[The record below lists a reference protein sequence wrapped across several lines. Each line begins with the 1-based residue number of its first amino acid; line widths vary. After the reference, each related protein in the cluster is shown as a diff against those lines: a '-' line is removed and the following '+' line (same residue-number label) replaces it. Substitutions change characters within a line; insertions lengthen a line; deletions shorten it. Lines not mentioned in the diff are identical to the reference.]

1 MKQGTDG
8 RIKGILNAWPLGL
21 TLGLILAAVLV
32 PICGLSLA
40 MLDPADLFA
49 TPPRDWS
56 DLSYLIL
63 RTLGLA
69 TIVSCASLVFGT
81 WLAWVQTRT
90 HYFGRRWLALIST
103 LPLAVPSYL
112 LATIVREAMAPR
124 GSLGSILGS
133 ETVFSGFIPA
143 CIVLTL
149 SCTPYVQ
156 LLVSAAL
163 GRIPASTDE
172 AAQLLGAGPWKR
184 FWSLTANA
192 LRPTWTFSLVIVA
205 FYVISDFGAVAVLD
219 CEVLTW
225 ALYQARH
232 APADAVRIGFGML
245 ICVIPIL
252 IGLRLLHG
260 AAKPERHLG
269 DARLLKRSD
278 LKGPLLFLT
287 YGLHGVI
294 AGLGLVLPLVTLS
307 VWVLNG
313 IEANITFASIGA
325 PLATTLAYT
334 LFGALITMLCA
345 LLPAWTF
352 GRHQGKLGEMGEHST
367 YAASSLPG
375 ILVAMGIFYVF
386 LGVQRIL
393 GASPNAFSLWST
405 LESFGLFLLFGYTVR
420 FLSEGYAAIKPAVLR
435 LDLRHE
441 ETAQTLGASRPRI
454 FREITLP
461 ALAPGMFTAYCLLFI
476 AIAKELPITLMLTPL
491 GRQTLAYR
499 IFDAQQEGALA
510 DVGLG
515 GILLLSLAFAIQA
528 LLYRWRRHV

>member
-1 MKQGTDG
+1 MKPNTAG
-8 RIKGILNAWPLGL
+8 RIKGIFDAWPLGL

-32 PICGLSLA
+32 PICGLILA
-40 MLDPADLFA
+40 MLDPADLFT
-49 TPPRDWS
+49 TPPREWA
-56 DLSYLIL
+56 DLIYLIL

-69 TIVSCASLVFGT
+69 TIVSFTSLVFGT
-81 WLAWVQTRT
+81 WLAWTQTRT
-90 HYFGRRWLALIST
+90 NYFGRRWLALAST

-124 GSLGSILGS
+124 GSLGSIVGS
-133 ETVFSGFIPA
+133 DTVFSGFLPA
-143 CIVLTL
+143 CLVLTL

-156 LLVSAAL
+156 LLVSSAL

-184 FWSLTANA
+184 FWTLTANT

-205 FYVISDFGAVAVLD
+205 FYVISDFGAVAVLN

-232 APADAVRIGFGML
+232 SPADAVRIGFGML
-245 ICVIPIL
+245 LCVIPIL

-269 DARLLKRSD
+269 DARLLERTE
-278 LKGPLLFLT
+278 LKGPLLLVT
-287 YGLHGVI
+287 YGLHGVT
-294 AGLGLVLPLVTLS
+294 AGLGLFLPIITLLS
-307 VWVLNG
+307 WVLHG
-313 IEANITFASIGA
+313 IEADITFTSIWA
-325 PLATTLAYT
+325 PLSATLIYT
-334 LFGALITMLCA
+334 LLGALVTMLCA

-352 GRHQGKLGEMGEHST
+352 GRYQGKLGEMGEHAT

-386 LGVQRIL
+386 LGVQRNL
-393 GASPNAFSLWST
+393 SSSQSAFDLWT
-405 LESFGLFLLFGYTVR
+405 TIESFGLFLLFGYMVR

-441 ETAQTLGASRPRI
+441 ESAQTLGASRGRI

-461 ALAPGMFTAYCLLFI
+461 ALTPGMFTAYCLLFI

-515 GILLLSLAFAIQA
+515 GILLLSLAFTIQA